1 LVRGRFLSAKRHQ
14 GEFEPAAKTWS
25 TAQGCRSRPFPCAQE
40 GLTNVHR
47 RSGCSAVDVCLKT
60 HSKFVRYPTE
70 DLRKVWAARSQ
81 GSFVATT
88 RKMTDDVIL
97 INFRVAGYADR
108 GTLYNCQPLERTPT
122 CMRSV
127 HFAMGLWI
135 ASVRSMSMRPGSNE
149 LLHIPLTQL
158 GTEQQGTLFVHP
170 VA

>member
-1 LVRGRFLSAKRHQ
+1 M
-14 GEFEPAAKTWS
+14 
-25 TAQGCRSRPFPCAQE
+25 
-40 GLTNVHR
+40 
-47 RSGCSAVDVCLKT
+47 
-60 HSKFVRYPTE
+60 
-70 DLRKVWAARSQ
+70 WAARSQ

-88 RKMTDDVIL
+88 RKMTDDVIV

-108 GTLYNCQPLERTPT
+108 GTLYNCQPLEHTPT

-149 LLHIPLTQL
+149 LLHIPLMQL